1 MENLLLPRRVRLF
14 NNGGKLHFQNFSA
27 LFQGALSTSFPSG
40 KYHCKAKSLSKTI
53 SRLRHITPKATRF
66 PFREMRRTL
75 LFWNRIV
82 GGGNAHSY
90 ACLRLFL
97 HASTKVS
104 CVGFIIRCPFRE
116 MRRMLLFWPTDC
128 RKRQSVV
135 LCLHTPFPREYT
147 VSRGDPD
154 LAMPRNDIRCV
165 ARKIIFTLILPPPK
179 KSEFWWDFDVS
190 WQVLSS
196 ARTRR
201 KSRLWPNKLF
211 FSFVCLLLACS
222 FSPKVQKYLLGSPTL
237 KTARIRWIFGVLDGF
252 VRGRVLRRT

>member
-1 MENLLLPRRVRLF
+1 MHLYISIFWKGKTKNKFAENKRFSMWKTCYYHAANDCLITVENCIFKTSLPFFKVLYQRLSHRANITAKQNHCRRQY
-14 NNGGKLHFQNFSA
+14 HA
-27 LFQGALSTSFPSG
+27 SG
-40 KYHCKAKSLSKTI
+40 ISL
-53 SRLRHITPKATRF
+53 PKASRF

-82 GGGNAHSY
+82 GGGNANSY

-147 VSRGDPD
+147 VSRGDPN
-154 LAMPRNDIRCV
+154 LAMPRNDVKCV
-165 ARKIIFTLILPPPK
+165 ALIAK
-179 KSEFWWDFDVS
+179 
-190 WQVLSS
+190 
-196 ARTRR
+196 
-201 KSRLWPNKLF
+201 
-211 FSFVCLLLACS
+211 CL
-222 FSPKVQKYLLGSPTL
+222 K
-237 KTARIRWIFGVLDGF
+237 
-252 VRGRVLRRT
+252 